1 MATCNFRTQKDFPL
15 YTLDDIYMMYCPEC
29 ECWQGV
35 NDNTYKCP
43 ECGGT
48 MNGEPEIDDNMTEI
62 IWNEIS
68 TMADEKNQNFLFHN
82 ITLESGYYAGM
93 QLYVEEKDNPENFD
107 NDECNYYYNMCRSK
121 AIRAYKTEQ
130 NKVRK
135 AMKQIAD
142 ANGMEE
148 LACLGVFSSGE
159 AIYLSRAEY
168 DKRFNNMRN

>member
-1 MATCNFRTQKDFPL
+1 MSTCNFRTQKDFPL

-93 QLYVEEKDNPENFD
+93 QLYVEEKDNPE
-107 NDECNYYYNMCRSK
+107 CGK
-121 AIRAYKTEQ
+121 
-130 NKVRK
+130 
-135 AMKQIAD
+135 
-142 ANGMEE
+142 
-148 LACLGVFSSGE
+148 L
-159 AIYLSRAEY
+159 
-168 DKRFNNMRN
+168 